1 MAGKKREQQ
10 AKLQRKTF
18 PTAGAVA
25 VFWELA
31 TAAVE
36 KADAAERGTPIDTIN
51 KKLQKS
57 ILNLEIFECT
67 TNNLLS
73 FLII

>member
-51 KKLQKS
+51 KKQKS
-57 ILNLEIFECT
+57 ILNLKIFECT

-73 FLII
+73 FLIN